1 MFEAAKASD
10 GHTQDE
16 SWVKQYVLPNGLAI
30 NHHGVLETDHLY
42 KQIFEREIYLQHGV
56 TLQSHAVVFDAGANI
71 GLFTL
76 FALQVC
82 PTASVHAVEPAPK
95 TFQLLKAN
103 TVSWQRQVK
112 LYNCG
117 LGTGDT
123 EAVFTYFPKVT
134 CGSGFYNSEADIQ
147 QRKDMLR
154 SFIMSDSERRQN
166 FEGDAGRKRLQGY
179 LDEALKGETVIVPLL
194 PISRII
200 DESQIERI
208 DFLKIDVE
216 GSECNVLR
224 GIADRHWGM
233 IRQIVVEV
241 HDSGTVLPRV
251 VALLERRGFVVNAV
265 SETAGDVSGLAMAY
279 AKRPPRIVT

>member
-1 MFEAAKASD
+1 MLETAKAPD
-10 GHTQDE
+10 DLTQDD
-16 SWVKQYVLPNGLAI
+16 SWMKQCVLPNGLAI

-42 KQIFEREIYLQHGV
+42 KQIFEQKIYLQHGL
-56 TLQSHAVVFDAGANI
+56 TLQSDAIVFDAGANI

-82 PTASVHAVEPAPK
+82 PTASVHAVEPAPR

-117 LGTGDT
+117 LGSEDT

-134 CGSGFYNSEADIQ
+134 CGSGFHNSEADMQ

-154 SFIMSDSERRQN
+154 SFVLSSPERCKT

-179 LDEALKGETVIVPLL
+179 LDEALRGETAMVPLL
-194 PISRII
+194 PLSRII

-224 GIADRHWGM
+224 GIADRHWGL

-241 HDSGTVLPRV
+241 HDSGTVLPQV
-251 VALLERRGFVVNAV
+251 VSLLERRGFVVKSV
-265 SETAGDVSGLAMAY
+265 SETAGDISGLAMAY
-279 AKRPPRIVT
+279 AARPSAHG